1 MQKKGSMD
9 FRGRNA
15 NIWIIEVIRERNK
28 NGEEKTFYKIVEM
41 YFLKKQKPKTEQA
54 QIEMTQVVLKRKK
67 MEKFIPIHSTMKF
80 KTIKEKILKA

>member
-1 MQKKGSMD
+1 
-9 FRGRNA
+9 
-15 NIWIIEVIRERNK
+15 
-28 NGEEKTFYKIVEM
+28 M